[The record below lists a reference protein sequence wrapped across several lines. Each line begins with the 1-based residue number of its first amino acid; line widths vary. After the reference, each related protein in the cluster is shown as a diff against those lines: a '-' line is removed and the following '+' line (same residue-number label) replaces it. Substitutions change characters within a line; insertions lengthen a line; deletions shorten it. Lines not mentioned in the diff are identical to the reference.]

1 MPYFRKKMRRSE
13 AAKYR
18 KPSFVARVAR
28 PIIGMSNL
36 TRLKKFKTIRD
47 LDSPLFLNFAMGDG
61 EK

>member
-1 MPYFRKKMRRSE
+1 MRRSE